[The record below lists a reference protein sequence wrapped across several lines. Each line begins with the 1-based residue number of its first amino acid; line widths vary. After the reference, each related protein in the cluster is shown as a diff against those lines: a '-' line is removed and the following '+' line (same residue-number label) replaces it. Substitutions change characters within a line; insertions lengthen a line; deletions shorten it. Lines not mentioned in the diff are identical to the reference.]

1 VIKTNKKISLLLV
14 LAMLM
19 TMFVGAGTASAA
31 GITYSPLNVPTYEPR
46 NTPQT
51 EDATVLIKAADA
63 IVFGDKKHI
72 ATVTL
77 PSGTEFVT
85 PGSEVTLEV
94 IGADPGFNE
103 VNAVIKSSKTADLY
117 VDAANGPFAGEVRF
131 LLTFSGLVV
140 KSGAGDLEVDFS
152 APAGSAFN
160 FAKTDIAYIGGTGSI
175 TVEAGLPKKIGQ
187 NGGYINGI
195 TISESV
201 PNVLQEGNTIT
212 FTLDKGFT
220 WKDTTRIVAAGGWAF
235 EGFSGMGAAA
245 SHDFNVTTSGRDLV
259 LTIKDLPDAR
269 TSAGRIT
276 VGTDELKDMY
286 PTGVF
291 PFIEIDDG
299 TKYGDIK
306 ISVSSSNSN
315 VEINT
320 HDIASFG
327 DFGLSLRAAM
337 KKEVLSGRSNQE
349 ISNFFIEEE
358 IAYSLKEGQTI
369 YFELPEGVTW
379 SGYGTIENDGTN
391 VISAGGYT
399 PVSGSNGRKIKNV
412 FTATTSKPTSL
423 AFKNMKV
430 KIEPWFEGPLDI
442 TVSGTVD
449 VSGTV
454 TVAEVL
460 KPVNISVE
468 ETTNVYVGAMDQ
480 KAGNIIITESQ
491 AGAIQSKTDFNQL
504 FITLPAGV
512 TFAGKPT
519 VEVVSGDLDLGE
531 VKIGP
536 ASSGAGD
543 NGLLI
548 NIDYSGIKKSAIK
561 ISDIY
566 LTLDRTV
573 PHGIVQAKFEGV
585 KDFGW
590 ADGSTALVDFNTAE
604 SIGSI
609 GIATTTTGSLLGTAS
624 FVIGSK
630 TFFVEG
636 KSGSMDVAPF
646 IKDDRSFVPVR
657 YLAENML
664 GAAVVWNEADQQV
677 VLTKDAVKVVLTIG
691 SETYTVNGAEK
702 TADVAP
708 LIVESRTFLPARYVA
723 EAFGA
728 AVVWDANTQTVQIQ
742 R

>member
-1 VIKTNKKISLLLV
+1 MIKTNKKLSLLLV

-31 GITYSPLNVPTYEPR
+31 GITYSPLNVPTYETK
-46 NTPQT
+46 NSPQT
-51 EDATVLIKAADA
+51 EDATILIKAADA

-94 IGADPGFNE
+94 ISTDPGFKE

-117 VDAANGPFAGEVRF
+117 VDATNGPFNGEVRF

-140 KSGAGDLEVDFS
+140 KSGSGDLKVDFS

-160 FAKTDIAYIGGTGSI
+160 FAKTEIAYIGGTSSI
-175 TVEAGLPKKIGQ
+175 SVKAGLPKKIGE

-201 PNVLQEGNTIT
+201 PGVLKEGDTIT
-212 FTLDKGFT
+212 FKLENGFT

-235 EGFSGMGAAA
+235 EGYNGMGASV
-245 SHDFNVTTSGRDLV
+245 SHDFNVTISGRELV
-259 LTIKDLPDAR
+259 LTIRNLPDYR
-269 TSAGRIT
+269 NSAGRI
-276 VGTDELKDMY
+276 VIGTDELKDIY

-299 TKYGDIK
+299 TRYGDIK

-320 HDIASFG
+320 HGIASFG
-327 DFGLSLRAAM
+327 DFGISLRAAM
-337 KKEVLSGRSNQE
+337 TKEVMSGRSNQE
-349 ISNFFIEEE
+349 LSNFFIKEE
-358 IAYSLKEGQTI
+358 IAYSIKEGQTI
-369 YFELPEGVTW
+369 YFELPEGVKW
-379 SGYGTIENDGTN
+379 AGYGTIEIDGTD

-430 KIEPWFEGPLDI
+430 NIEPWFDGPLDI

-449 VSGTV
+449 VSGTI
-454 TVAEVL
+454 TVAEAL
-460 KPVNISVE
+460 KPVEFTVE
-468 ETTNVYVGAMDQ
+468 GTTNVSVGAMDQ
-480 KAGNIIITESQ
+480 KAGDIIITEAE
-491 AGAIQSKTDFNQL
+491 AGAIQSKADHNQL

-512 TFAGKPT
+512 TFSSKPT
-519 VEVVSGDLDLGE
+519 VEVISGDLDLGE
-531 VKIGP
+531 VKIGS
-536 ASSGAGD
+536 ASSATGD

-573 PHGIVQAKFEGV
+573 PHGIVLAKFEGV

-630 TFFVEG
+630 TFLVEG
-636 KSGSMDVAPF
+636 TSESMDVAPF

-664 GAAVVWNEADQQV
+664 GATVVWNEAAQQV
-677 VLTKDAVKVVLTIG
+677 ILKNGGVEVVLTIG
-691 SETYTVNGAEK
+691 SKTYTVNGVEK

-708 LIVESRTFLPARYVA
+708 VIVDSRTFLPARYVA

-728 AVVWDANTQTVQIQ
+728 AVVWEETTQTVRIQ
-742 R
+742 K